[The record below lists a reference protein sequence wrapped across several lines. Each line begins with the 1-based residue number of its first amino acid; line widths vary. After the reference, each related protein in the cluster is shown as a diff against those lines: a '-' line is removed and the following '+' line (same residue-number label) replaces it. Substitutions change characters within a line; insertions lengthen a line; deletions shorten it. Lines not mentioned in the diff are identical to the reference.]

1 MQSWELSPLLP
12 VPSVQ
17 LFSASHNAFQMDHFL
32 KCIKLLKIQYGCCI
46 AFQLVLFLTTFLELL
61 SEPKLMV
68 GSIIS
73 HLNFFRQYVIKTR
86 YIQAHK
92 MNQTLWRVRLGL
104 ALLAGGGGSW
114 TEGEKKHCSSKL
126 GETGNDQGE
135 QGLINHKKGLKTS
148 KLTPAIWCSWWHYK
162 GRKLKTAYIENVES
176 LGLWF

>member
-61 SEPKLMV
+61 SEAKLIV

-73 HLNFFRQYVIKTR
+73 HLYFFRQYAIKTGC
-86 YIQAHK
+86 IQEPK
-92 MNQTLWRVRLGL
+92 MNQTFWKVRLCL
-104 ALLAGGGGSW
+104 ALLAGGGGSHS
-114 TEGEKKHCSSKL
+114 EGKKKIAAQIWEKLEMIRK
-126 GETGNDQGE
+126 N
-135 QGLINHKKGLKTS
+135 KTVS
-148 KLTPAIWCSWWHYK
+148 TT
-162 GRKLKTAYIENVES
+162 RKA
-176 LGLWF
+176 

>member
-73 HLNFFRQYVIKTR
+73 HLCFFRQHVIKTG
-86 YIQAHK
+86 YIQAPN
-92 MNQTLWRVRLGL
+92 MNQSLWRVRLYL
-104 ALLAGGGGSW
+104 ALLAGGGEDPTVRRKKIAALS
-114 TEGEKKHCSSKL
+114 EEKLDIIRK
-126 GETGNDQGE
+126 N
-135 QGLINHKKGLKTS
+135 KTS
-148 KLTPAIWCSWWHYK
+148 SIT
-162 GRKLKTAYIENVES
+162 RKA
-176 LGLWF
+176 